1 MGICA
6 TNPPGGIYGIA
17 KNGLFPMG
25 IGKSGGATYFGG
37 DLGTESGDVAM
48 LDRECE
54 MARQKALAP
63 VREQRTQACIEQQM
77 RTPESCRSY
86 YKTYG
91 NVRRGPSGAPVGGS
105 FFDLPPCQAWLRA
118 REDLRS
124 RNSQP

>member
-1 MGICA
+1 MVLRRTDCFRWA
-6 TNPPGGIYGIA
+6 LA
-17 KNGLFPMG
+17 SLVGLL
-25 IGKSGGATYFGG
+25 ISA
-37 DLGTESGDVAM
+37 GTLALNQGDVAM

-63 VREQRTQACIEQQM
+63 VREHRTQACIEQQM

>member
-1 MGICA
+1 MVLRKADCFRWAWASLVGLLISA
-6 TNPPGGIYGIA
+6 GGMA
-17 KNGLFPMG
+17 LN
-25 IGKSGGATYFGG
+25 
-37 DLGTESGDVAM
+37 EGDVAM

-63 VREQRTQACIEQQM
+63 VREQRTQTCIEQQM

-91 NVRRGPSGAPVGGS
+91 NVGRGPTGAPVGGA

-118 REDLRS
+118 REELRAT
-124 RNSQP
+124 NSQP